1 VLRPRNLVVGI
12 GCNRGAPVKE
22 LLDLLAEVFEKNG
35 LSLVSIRNLASVDLK
50 ADEPAIREAAEALR
64 RPVRFYSRHDIE
76 NINVPNPSAV
86 VAAHIG
92 VESVCEATA
101 LLSAQAE
108 TLLIPKQKTANVT
121 LAVARVGFPS

>member
-1 VLRPRNLVVGI
+1 M
-12 GCNRGAPVKE
+12 
-22 LLDLLAEVFEKNG
+22 
-35 LSLVSIRNLASVDLK
+35 DLK
-50 ADEPAIREAAEALR
+50 ADEPAILEAAKAVR
-64 RPVRFYSRHDIE
+64 RPVRFYSRHEIE
-76 NINVPNPSAV
+76 YINVPNPSAV

-121 LAVARVGFPS
+121 LAVARVGFPL